1 MMAILRKNQ
10 ERSMAGSA
18 ENIPWCLKTSS
29 YPFS

>member
-1 MMAILRKNQ
+1 MMAILQKNQ

-18 ENIPWCLKTSS
+18 ENIPRCLETIS